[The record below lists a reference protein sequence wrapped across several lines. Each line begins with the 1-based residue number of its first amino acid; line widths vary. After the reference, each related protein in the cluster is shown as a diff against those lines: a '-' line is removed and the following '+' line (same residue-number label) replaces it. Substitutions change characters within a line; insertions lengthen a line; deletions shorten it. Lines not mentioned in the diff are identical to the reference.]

1 MLKRIVAVVILVAMP
16 IGARAG
22 TTGTLRGRV
31 VDAATSA
38 PIAGAV
44 VSAVS
49 PSQTA
54 QTVSDSAGAF
64 SFISLQPDTY
74 TVNAS
79 RAGYDPQSQP
89 GITIVAGMPSR
100 RA

>member
-1 MLKRIVAVVILVAMP
+1 VLKRIVALVILVAMP

-38 PIAGAV
+38 PVAGAIV
-44 VSAVS
+44 TVVS

-54 QTVSDSAGAF
+54 QAASDSAGAF

-79 RAGYDPQSQP
+79 KP
-89 GITIVAGMPSR
+89 G
-100 RA
+100 